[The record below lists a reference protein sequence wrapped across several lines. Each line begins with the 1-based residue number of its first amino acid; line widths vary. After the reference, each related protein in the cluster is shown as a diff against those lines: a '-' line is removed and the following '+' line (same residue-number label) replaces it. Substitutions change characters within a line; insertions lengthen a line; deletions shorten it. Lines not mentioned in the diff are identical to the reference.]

1 MVKKKRNSFILN
13 FKFIERNREIFA
25 FSFSNAKICR
35 GSFHEFSWEEGR
47 GMKRDIERTKLF
59 SRKGWLV
66 RAAKGQERWKVAERF
81 ERRAQGGLVE
91 NGRWLSKG
99 ENCQEPEAGRLSHI
113 PEAVS
118 SVKVRFSKK
127 KKAKWRKKKKKD
139 TRKQGLEGR
148 II

>member
-13 FKFIERNREIFA
+13 FKFIGRNREIFA
-25 FSFSNAKICR
+25 NAKIYR

-91 NGRWLSKG
+91 NGKWLSKG

-127 KKAKWRKKKKKD
+127 KKQNGENKKKKTRESKD
-139 TRKQGLEGR
+139 WREE
-148 II
+148 

>member
-1 MVKKKRNSFILN
+1 M
-13 FKFIERNREIFA
+13 
-25 FSFSNAKICR
+25 KICR
-35 GSFHEFSWEEGR
+35 GSFHEFSWEKGR

-66 RAAKGQERWKVAERF
+66 RAAKGQERWKVAERL

-99 ENCQEPEAGRLSHI
+99 ENCQEAEAGRLSHI

-127 KKAKWRKKKKKD
+127 KKSKMAKIKKKTREGKD
-139 TRKQGLEGR
+139 RREE
-148 II
+148 